1 MSPFLEYLVALA
13 PQGETLLL
21 TEQKP
26 TKTENKFVWPPCFPD
41 KWKAGKAMY
50 ANTGSFILDRMP
62 DGKLSASS
70 ANCEYVLFLVCDD
83 IGTKS
88 KTPPLPPS
96 WIMETSPNNYQ
107 WGYAFSEQPTKAEYS
122 AAIEAIAA
130 AGFTD
135 PGAINPV
142 RNVRLPGSVNLKP
155 GRNAFESVLTEWH
168 REREYTLAEICA
180 AFGVTPAEASTASQI
195 AIRLDDNGNDDVLAW
210 LNEQGMVLERAN
222 SSGWV
227 GIICPNHSEHTDG
240 QISGRYHPVTRSYC
254 CLHSHCLHIKSEQ
267 FLEWVAEQG
276 GPVHEVGLRDDL
288 LAETMQ
294 KVYERLEK
302 GDLFS
307 QESDA
312 DALIAAVEERELARI
327 ERDEWFKRFAYV
339 IESDDY
345 FDMETRQG
353 LARPA
358 FNALYAGIECKVGN
372 RRVTASAWFDAN
384 RKKNYGLVVRGVTY
398 MPGATPICTYDDE
411 LYANRWRDGRLRV
424 SGSHSVS
431 AEPWLRLVE
440 RIVPNPVERDH
451 LLDVM
456 AFKLQHPEVKI
467 NHAILI
473 HGAHGCGKDTII
485 RGFTTALCGLYE
497 RNKSMLDKDS
507 LVSQFNYHVESE
519 VVVVNELRPDD
530 FKDRRQV
537 ENILKPLIAAPPEY
551 LTVNRKGEHPYKAI
565 NRTLVVAFSNEDD
578 AIALTREDR
587 RWFVICTPA
596 PPMSKPEADAIWNWY
611 LKGGGF
617 GAVANWLMERN
628 VSEFSP
634 GATPPVTAAKTMM
647 IEAARSPAE
656 QFVLDAMDQRIGPF
670 AKGLIGSPLYKVI
683 DALSVMAPNSVKV
696 TSGVLRH
703 ALKESSWINLG
714 DIHSKELPSKKQAWC
729 APGMLE
735 LYTRS
740 EMRRMLDEP
749 QATMVRVK

>member
-13 PQGETLLL
+13 PEGETLLL

-88 KTPPLPPS
+88 KTPPLAPS

-168 REREYTLAEICA
+168 REREYTLAEICT

-240 QISGRYHPVTRSYC
+240 QIGGRYHPVTRSYC

-294 KVYERLEK
+294 RVYEKLEK

-307 QESDA
+307 QASDA
-312 DALIAAVEERELARI
+312 DALIAEVERKELARVA
-327 ERDEWFKRFAYV
+327 RDEWFKRFAYV
-339 IESDDY
+339 MDTDDY
-345 FDMETRQG
+345 FDMD
-353 LARPA
+353 ARA
-358 FNALYAGIECKVGN
+358 EVGRTSFNALFAGIECKVGN
-372 RRVTASAWFDAN
+372 RRVTASAWFDAHRELN
-384 RKKNYGLVVRGVTY
+384 KGVVVKGFAYV
-398 MPGATPICTYDDE
+398 PGEAAVCIYDGT
-411 LYANRWRDGRLRV
+411 LYANRWRDGRGAV
-424 SGSHSVS
+424 SSSVS
-431 AEPWLRLVE
+431 AEPWLRHVE
-440 RIVPNPVERDH
+440 RVVPNLIERNH

-456 AFKLQHPEVKI
+456 AFKLQNPSVKI
-467 NHAILI
+467 NHAVLL
-473 HGAHGCGKDTII
+473 GGTPGCGKDTLFAPFI
-485 RGFTTALCGLYE
+485 RAICGPYE
-497 RNKSMLDKDS
+497 RNKSTLDKDS
-507 LVSQFNYHVESE
+507 LVSQFTYHYESE

-537 ENILKPLIAAPPEY
+537 ENILKPVIAAPPEY
-551 LTVNRKGEHPYKAI
+551 LMVNRKGMHPYKAI
-565 NRTLVVAFSNEDD
+565 NRTLVVAFSNHKD
-578 AIALTREDR
+578 AIALTSDDR
-587 RWFVICTPA
+587 RWFVLWSPA
-596 PPMSKPEADAIWNWY
+596 PRMEEAQAKALWSWLMDR
-611 LKGGGF
+611 GGF
-617 GAVANWLMERN
+617 GAVSGWLMQRD
-628 VSEFSP
+628 VSAFNP
-634 GATPPVTAAKTMM
+634 GAMPPVTEAKRLM
-647 IEAARSPAE
+647 IEDARSPAE
-656 QFVLDAMDQRIGPF
+656 QFVIEQLESRVGPF
-670 AKGLIGSPLYKVI
+670 AKGLVGSPLYKVM
-683 DALSVMAPNSVKV
+683 DALSMMAPNGVKITNTV
-696 TSGVLRH
+696 VRH
-703 ALKESSWINLG
+703 ALEESDWVPLG
-714 DIHSKELPSKKQAWC
+714 AIYSKELPTKKQAWC
-729 APGMLE
+729 APGMLD
-735 LYTRS
+735 LYSRS

-749 QATMVRVK
+749 TSSPMVRVK